1 MCDRERRMS
10 QFTIGG
16 TVGTLLRGVT
26 EGSGYA
32 AGINDLYSAFGDRL
46 FKPADVLQLAYG
58 LILSASTDRLPYK
71 SNRSLLEEY
80 SRGVSMLA
88 FMLCRVNEDIELLMN
103 FKNGLARLNLPF
115 LVSLRSI

>member
-10 QFTIGG
+10 KQTISG
-16 TVGTLLRGVT
+16 TVATLLRGAT
-26 EGSGYA
+26 GGSAYA
-32 AGINDLYSAFGDRL
+32 AGIKDLYSAFGDRL

-71 SNRSLLEEY
+71 SNRDQLEEY
-80 SRGVSMLA
+80 ARGVSMLA
-88 FMLCRVNEDIELLMN
+88 FTLLRVDEDLELLTN
-103 FKNGLARLNLPF
+103 FKNGLEKLYLPF